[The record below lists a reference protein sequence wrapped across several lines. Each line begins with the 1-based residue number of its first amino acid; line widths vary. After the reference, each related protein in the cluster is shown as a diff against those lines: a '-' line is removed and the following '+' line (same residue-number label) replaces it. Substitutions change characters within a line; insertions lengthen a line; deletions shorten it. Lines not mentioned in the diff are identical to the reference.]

1 MSNANKYKSHALY
14 LVIFGI
20 ELFGYNP
27 TGFLF
32 YLLIYVFIFGHAVQ
46 YSGS

>member
-14 LVIFGI
+14 LFIFGI

-27 TGFLF
+27 TEFLSYSF
-32 YLLIYVFIFGHAVQ
+32 ICLFIFGHALQ

>member
-1 MSNANKYKSHALY
+1 MPFIY
-14 LVIFGI
+14 LFIFGI

-27 TGFLF
+27 TEFLS
-32 YLLIYVFIFGHAVQ
+32 YLFICLFIFGHALQ